1 VSTGDTFGE
10 GSAELSPRERV
21 FARVGGT
28 GEGRRSLVAVLLALA
43 AFGMTLSTSAWQV
56 TAESTAVPMLR
67 AAIASLTD
75 IDAFIAEH
83 GAELREEAARTE
95 GPLEPE
101 GYALP
106 IVLEAREVRTA
117 TDAELRTM
125 LLDRSAALV
134 YAEGLG
140 AFDRTGD
147 QRVDRLSM
155 MGLLELGAGQLS
167 GSLHARAGLAAG
179 VLAVATALL
188 AALLASL
195 GDGWSRMRAP
205 AAAIALGGVGAAALS
220 LACWALAGQ
229 VGGSDPFVADLRT
242 IAQAGF
248 SAGTRNGAIV
258 TAAGLAVVA
267 ASWALE
273 FGERRA
279 LGEAEATETDGLPAA
294 YLDEERDAG

>member
-1 VSTGDTFGE
+1 MSTGDTFEE
-10 GSAELSPRERV
+10 GAAGLSARERV
-21 FARVGGT
+21 FAQVGGT

-43 AFGMTLSTSAWQV
+43 AFGMVLSTSAWQV

-95 GPLEPE
+95 GSLEPA

-106 IVLEAREVRTA
+106 VVLEAQEVRTA
-117 TDAELRTM
+117 TDGDLRAM

-147 QRVDRLSM
+147 QRIDRLSLV
-155 MGLLELGAGQLS
+155 GLLELGAGQLS
-167 GSLHARAGLAAG
+167 GPLHTRAGVAAAT
-179 VLAVATALL
+179 LAVATALL
-188 AALLASL
+188 GALLASL
-195 GDGWSRMRAP
+195 SEGWSRMRAP
-205 AAAIALGGVGAAALS
+205 AAAMALGGVGAAAVS
-220 LACWALAGQ
+220 FAFWAAAGQ

-248 SAGTRNGAIV
+248 AAGTRNGAFV
-258 TAAGLAVVA
+258 AGAGLAAVVA
-267 ASWALE
+267 SWVLE
-273 FGERRA
+273 YAERRTFG
-279 LGEAEATETDGLPAA
+279 GEETGGADVLPAG
-294 YLDEERDAG
+294 YVDEERDAG